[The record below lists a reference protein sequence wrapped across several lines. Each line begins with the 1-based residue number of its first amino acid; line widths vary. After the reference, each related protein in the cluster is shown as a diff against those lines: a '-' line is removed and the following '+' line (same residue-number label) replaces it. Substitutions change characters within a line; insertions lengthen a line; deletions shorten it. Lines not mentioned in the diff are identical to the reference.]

1 MSSAT
6 YVPYGDQLVPL
17 PGGDSCETCEYCR
30 GEYLPSESHAE
41 GFCTEA
47 CALTSALDVRG
58 VLLQQVKLHILY
70 KNERAAAFTAQA
82 LVGFC
87 RAWEASDIRE
97 ALL

>member
-1 MSSAT
+1 MT
-6 YVPYGDQLVPL
+6 CNYCQHEYTPL
-17 PGGDSCETCEYCR
+17 PFDTD
-30 GEYLPSESHAE
+30 HE

-47 CALTSALDVRG
+47 CALTNALDVRG
-58 VLLQQVKLHILY
+58 LLLQQVKLHILY